1 MIDFKSGRKY
11 IIGLIH
17 LPPLPGTPFYQGD
30 GMAPILR
37 KAVDDALALVIAH
50 VSGWRLSRCYLF
62 TDVTVLLLSLSYIPF
77 QRIFFSLITVTVSS
91 WLIDRIQRADLPRW
105 KGCCKRR

>member
-1 MIDFKSGRKY
+1 M
-11 IIGLIH
+11 
-17 LPPLPGTPFYQGD
+17 
-30 GMAPILR
+30 
-37 KAVDDALALVIAH
+37 IAH

-91 WLIDRIQRADLPRW
+91 WLIDRIQRADLRVFVRKCSDRLADGPSDR
-105 KGCCKRR
+105 